1 MKLFAISLNI
11 IKQLG
16 KIWKE
21 MCNFT
26 LEIANHCWKEQKAY
40 TKGQTAYVH
49 ESRLDIAKIAVLPKL
64 I

>member
-1 MKLFAISLNI
+1 MKSFAISLNV

-21 MCNFT
+21 MYIT
-26 LEIANHCWKEQKAY
+26 LEIANHCWKEWKVY
-40 TKGQTAYVH
+40 TKGQTAYLH
-49 ESRLDIAKIAVLPKL
+49 ESRLDTAKIVVLPKL